1 MDDEGI
7 TMHAILKVIA
17 NLINKHFMAINMY
30 TLMFL
35 LISYVALSWL
45 GLTLA
50 NEPHLTGNL
59 SSFFYY
65 IVTTSSTVGY
75 GDLSPTTDHGRL
87 FSALFIIPC
96 GVGLFALSVGRMA
109 VFFTDFWRTNRRG
122 KQNLNLENHIIVIG
136 INSARTPHLIEML
149 KREEQGRREVVVVS
163 CEYEESPFDTD
174 VHFVRVNSF
183 TDAIEMERSNLSKAS
198 AVIVDTDLDDATL
211 TISLFVAEQNSE
223 THLVAHFEDPIK
235 RDLLHK
241 YCPNSECISSLSTEL
256 VAKSVMDKGSS
267 FIHSELVSAHEGQTQ
282 YSITVPDGLNNFTLE
297 SVYSSFKK
305 QYEAIIIAVQQKEQG
320 CKVNPSLETQLA
332 SGDVI
337 YYIADERIVE
347 LNWQKT
353 ILN

>member
-1 MDDEGI
+1 
-7 TMHAILKVIA
+7 
-17 NLINKHFMAINMY
+17 MAINAY
-30 TLMFL
+30 TLML
-35 LISYVALSWL
+35 LIACYVLLSWA
-45 GLTLA
+45 GLLLT
-50 NEPHLTGNL
+50 NEQHLTENVAN
-59 SSFFYY
+59 FFYY
-65 IVTTSSTVGY
+65 LVTTSSTVGY
-75 GDLSPTTDHGRL
+75 GDLSPTSDHGRL

-96 GVGLFALSVGRMA
+96 GVGLFALSVGRAA

-136 INSARTPHLIEML
+136 INSARTPHLLEML

-163 CEYEESPFDTD
+163 CEYEESPFDSD

-198 AVIVDTDLDDATL
+198 AVIVDTDLDDVTL
-211 TISLFVAEQNSE
+211 TVSLFVAEQNSDA
-223 THLVAHFEDPIK
+223 HLVAHFEDSIK

-282 YSITVPDGLNNFTLE
+282 YSIEVPSGVDAFTIE
-297 SVYSSFKK
+297 SVYSPFKA
-305 QYEAIIIAVQQKEQG
+305 QYEAIIIAIQTKNTG
-320 CKVNPSLETQLA
+320 CKINPSLDTVLL

-337 YYIADERIVE
+337 YYIADERITD
-347 LNWQKT
+347 LDWKRITGN
-353 ILN
+353 L

>member
-1 MDDEGI
+1 
-7 TMHAILKVIA
+7 MHAILKVIT
-17 NLINKHFMAINMY
+17 NFINKHFMAINMY

-35 LISYVALSWL
+35 LISYAVLSWL
-45 GLTLA
+45 GLAYA

-75 GDLSPTTDHGRL
+75 GDLSPVTDQGRL

-96 GVGLFALSVGRMA
+96 GVGLFALSVGRAA

-136 INSARTPHLIEML
+136 INSARTPHLLEML

-163 CEYEESPFDTD
+163 CEYEESPFDSD

-198 AVIVDTDLDDATL
+198 AVIVDTDLDDVTL
-211 TISLFVAEQNSE
+211 TVSLFVAEQNSDA
-223 THLVAHFEDPIK
+223 HLVAHFEDPIK

-282 YSITVPDGLNNFTLE
+282 YSIEIPKGVESFTIE
-297 SVYSSFKK
+297 SVYSPFKA
-305 QYEAIIIAVQQKEQG
+305 QYEAIIIAIQSKNTG
-320 CKVNPSLETQLA
+320 CKINPSLDTVL
-332 SGDVI
+332 SVGDVI
-337 YYIADERIVE
+337 YYIADERIIA
-347 LNWQKT
+347 LDWDSITGN
-353 ILN
+353 

>member
-1 MDDEGI
+1 
-7 TMHAILKVIA
+7 
-17 NLINKHFMAINMY
+17 MAINMY

-35 LISYVALSWL
+35 LISYVTFSWL
-45 GLTLA
+45 GLTFA
-50 NEPHLTGNL
+50 NEPHLTDNL

-87 FSALFIIPC
+87 FSAFFIIPC

-163 CEYEESPFDTD
+163 CEYEESPFDSD

-211 TISLFVAEQNSE
+211 TISLFVAEQNSDA
-223 THLVAHFEDPIK
+223 HLVAHFEDPIK

-282 YSITVPDGLNNFTLE
+282 YSIEIPKGVESFTIE
-297 SVYSSFKK
+297 SVYSPFKA
-305 QYEAIIIAVQQKEQG
+305 QYEAIIIAIQSKNTG
-320 CKVNPSLETQLA
+320 CKINPSLDTVL
-332 SGDVI
+332 SVGDVI
-337 YYIADERIVE
+337 YYIADERIIA
-347 LNWQKT
+347 LDWDSITGN
-353 ILN
+353 

>member
-1 MDDEGI
+1 
-7 TMHAILKVIA
+7 MHAILKVIT

-35 LISYVALSWL
+35 LISYAVLSWL
-45 GLTLA
+45 GLAYA

-75 GDLSPTTDHGRL
+75 GDLSPVTDQGRL

-96 GVGLFALSVGRMA
+96 GVGLFALSVGRAA

-136 INSARTPHLIEML
+136 INSARTPHLLEML

-163 CEYEESPFDTD
+163 CEYEESPFDSD

-198 AVIVDTDLDDATL
+198 AVIVDTDLDDVTL
-211 TISLFVAEQNSE
+211 TVSLFVAEQNSDA
-223 THLVAHFEDPIK
+223 HLVAHFEDPIK

-282 YSITVPDGLNNFTLE
+282 YSIEIPKGVESFTIE
-297 SVYSSFKK
+297 SVYSPFKA
-305 QYEAIIIAVQQKEQG
+305 QYEAIIIAIQSKNTG
-320 CKVNPSLETQLA
+320 CKINPSLDTVL
-332 SGDVI
+332 SVGDVI
-337 YYIADERIVE
+337 YYIADERIID
-347 LNWQKT
+347 LDWDSITGN
-353 ILN
+353 

>member
-1 MDDEGI
+1 
-7 TMHAILKVIA
+7 MHAILKVIT

-35 LISYVALSWL
+35 LISYAVLSWL
-45 GLTLA
+45 GLAYA
-50 NEPHLTGNL
+50 NESHLTGNL
-59 SSFFYY
+59 PSFFYY

-75 GDLSPTTDHGRL
+75 GDLSPVTDQGRL

-96 GVGLFALSVGRMA
+96 GVGLFALSVGRAA

-136 INSARTPHLIEML
+136 INSARTPHLLEML

-163 CEYEESPFDTD
+163 CEYEESPFDSD

-198 AVIVDTDLDDATL
+198 AVIVDTDLDDVTL
-211 TISLFVAEQNSE
+211 TVSLFVAEQNSDA
-223 THLVAHFEDPIK
+223 HLVAHFEDPIK

-282 YSITVPDGLNNFTLE
+282 YSIEIPKGVESFTIE
-297 SVYSSFKK
+297 SVYSPFKA
-305 QYEAIIIAVQQKEQG
+305 QYETIIIAIQSKNTG
-320 CKVNPSLETQLA
+320 CKINPSLDTVL
-332 SGDVI
+332 SVGDVI
-337 YYIADERIVE
+337 YYIADERIID
-347 LNWQKT
+347 LDWDSITGN
-353 ILN
+353 

>member
-1 MDDEGI
+1 
-7 TMHAILKVIA
+7 MHAILKVIA

-35 LISYVALSWL
+35 LISYITLSWL
-45 GLTLA
+45 GLTFA
-50 NEPHLTGNL
+50 NEPHLTDNL
-59 SSFFYY
+59 ASFFYY

-122 KQNLNLENHIIVIG
+122 KRNLNLENHIVVIG
-136 INSARTPHLIEML
+136 INSARTPHLLEML

-163 CEYEESPFDTD
+163 CEYEESPFDAD

-211 TISLFVAEQNSE
+211 TISLFVAEQNSDA
-223 THLVAHFEDPIK
+223 HLVAHFEDSIK

-267 FIHSELVSAHEGQTQ
+267 FIHSELVSAHKGQTQ
-282 YSITVPDGLNNFTLE
+282 YSIKVPDQLDEFTVE
-297 SVYSSFKK
+297 SIYSSFKK
-305 QYEAIIIAVQQKEQG
+305 QHEAIIIAIQKKAES
-320 CKVNPSLETQLA
+320 CKVNPSLETVL
-332 SGDVI
+332 STDDVI
-337 YYIADERIVE
+337 YYIADERIVDI
-347 LNWQKT
+347 NWQKA
-353 ILN
+353 IIN

>member
-1 MDDEGI
+1 
-7 TMHAILKVIA
+7 MHAILKVIT

-35 LISYVALSWL
+35 LISYAVLSWL
-45 GLTLA
+45 GLAYA
-50 NEPHLTGNL
+50 NESHLTGNL
-59 SSFFYY
+59 PSFFYY

-75 GDLSPTTDHGRL
+75 GDLSPVTDQGRL

-96 GVGLFALSVGRMA
+96 GVGLFALSVGRAA

-136 INSARTPHLIEML
+136 INSARTPHLLEML

-163 CEYEESPFDTD
+163 CEYEESPFDSD

-198 AVIVDTDLDDATL
+198 AVIVDTDLDDVTL
-211 TISLFVAEQNSE
+211 TVSLFVAEQNSDA
-223 THLVAHFEDPIK
+223 HLVAHFEDPIK

-282 YSITVPDGLNNFTLE
+282 YSIEIPKGVESFTIE
-297 SVYSSFKK
+297 SVYSPFKA
-305 QYEAIIIAVQQKEQG
+305 QYEAIIIAIQSKNTG
-320 CKVNPSLETQLA
+320 CKINPSLDTVL
-332 SGDVI
+332 SVGDVI
-337 YYIADERIVE
+337 YYIADERIID
-347 LNWQKT
+347 LDWDSITGN
-353 ILN
+353 